1 MQQFDLQLGVAEK
14 DTGLD
19 LVEAN
24 NPNWV
29 SAMRAVAA
37 GLAVRSGSVHVD
49 DLRPYCAVH
58 GQPGHKNA
66 WGAIFRGPMWI
77 KIGMRKSALVSN
89 HGHPSPVWALR

>member
-37 GLAVRSGSVHVD
+37 GLAVRSGGRIAPCMASP
-49 DLRPYCAVH
+49 RTRTRGARSSGGQCGSRSECARARWSQTTGTH
-58 GQPGHKNA
+58 
-66 WGAIFRGPMWI
+66 RRYGPCDE
-77 KIGMRKSALVSN
+77 
-89 HGHPSPVWALR
+89 